1 MGNHIFFKVAAL
13 SVLTLA
19 VAACGGDGGD
29 GGGGGDAGFGHGNG
43 AATQDSFFKV
53 VSDVVASSRDDSEPR
68 DVDAISVTT
77 PENSEPASLDG

>member
-1 MGNHIFFKVAAL
+1 MGEHIFFKVAAL

-29 GGGGGDAGFGHGNG
+29 GGGGDTGFGHGNG
-43 AATQDSFFKV
+43 GASQDSFFKV